1 MKSDF
6 QGYAKMQEQTHKFPL
21 HSWEVVLL
29 VILTP
34 IIYVG
39 GYGIL
44 YKSIIK
50 IWVLRRMP
58 ILLAFLL
65 ILAFD
70 MVWVIMAIKLPLKSI
85 KLKIISIW
93 LILVLSA
100 SLLTY
105 LFILDILRGALM

>member
-1 MKSDF
+1 
-6 QGYAKMQEQTHKFPL
+6 MQEQTHKFPL
-21 HSWEVVLL
+21 RCWEVVLL
-29 VILTP
+29 AILTP

-70 MVWVIMAIKLPLKSI
+70 IAWVIMAIKLPLKSI
-85 KLKIISIW
+85 KLKIISTW

-105 LFILDILRGALM
+105 LFILDILRGAFM